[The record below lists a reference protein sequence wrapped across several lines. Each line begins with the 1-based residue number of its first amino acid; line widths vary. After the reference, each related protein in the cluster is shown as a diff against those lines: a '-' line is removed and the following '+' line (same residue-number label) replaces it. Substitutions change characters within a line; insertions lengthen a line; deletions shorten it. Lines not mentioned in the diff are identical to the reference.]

1 MFLEECKY
9 IVKEK
14 KIPKYIINDIEIYSD
29 SDRESSD
36 EENSDKETFD
46 EETSDEENSDEKNS
60 NEENYF
66 FFLCIKMINNFY
78 QKTKKSLKKNHVK
91 GTKIFLKKKKTN
103 RANMLVS
110 DRNPSEEEKEKK
122 RQYDCEQYKNL
133 LEDEYKNFFL
143 GYKK

>member
-1 MFLEECKY
+1 
-9 IVKEK
+9 
-14 KIPKYIINDIEIYSD
+14 
-29 SDRESSD
+29 
-36 EENSDKETFD
+36 
-46 EETSDEENSDEKNS
+46 
-60 NEENYF
+60 
-66 FFLCIKMINNFY
+66 MINNFY

-122 RQYDCEQYKNL
+122 RQYNCEQYKNL

>member
-1 MFLEECKY
+1 
-9 IVKEK
+9 
-14 KIPKYIINDIEIYSD
+14 
-29 SDRESSD
+29 
-36 EENSDKETFD
+36 
-46 EETSDEENSDEKNS
+46 
-60 NEENYF
+60 
-66 FFLCIKMINNFY
+66 MINNFY

-110 DRNPSEEEKEKK
+110 DRNPSEEEREKK
-122 RQYDCEQYKNL
+122 RQYDCEQYKNF

>member
-1 MFLEECKY
+1 
-9 IVKEK
+9 
-14 KIPKYIINDIEIYSD
+14 
-29 SDRESSD
+29 
-36 EENSDKETFD
+36 
-46 EETSDEENSDEKNS
+46 
-60 NEENYF
+60 
-66 FFLCIKMINNFY
+66 MINNFY

-103 RANMLVS
+103 RANMLAS
-110 DRNPSEEEKEKK
+110 DRNHSEEEKEKK

>member
-1 MFLEECKY
+1 
-9 IVKEK
+9 
-14 KIPKYIINDIEIYSD
+14 
-29 SDRESSD
+29 
-36 EENSDKETFD
+36 
-46 EETSDEENSDEKNS
+46 
-60 NEENYF
+60 
-66 FFLCIKMINNFY
+66 MINNFY
-78 QKTKKSLKKNHVK
+78 QKTKKSFTKNHVK